1 MEEVMIFVNTIAS
14 IVHSNADK
22 YGGAPNKNIGD
33 AFLLVWKLIIN
44 FEDESM
50 QSLEI
55 TDENEYIVLKKIQ
68 DDPLNKTVT
77 ELAVIAF
84 IDMIYQIETM
94 ENISYFNQHPK
105 LNNKMPNY

>member
-50 QSLEI
+50 
-55 TDENEYIVLKKIQ
+55 
-68 DDPLNKTVT
+68 
-77 ELAVIAF
+77 
-84 IDMIYQIETM
+84 
-94 ENISYFNQHPK
+94 
-105 LNNKMPNY
+105 